1 MKNKWLVGVSLII
14 IVAIIG
20 YFVWKGTRSNL
31 GQQDSY
37 VIGVSA
43 PLTGD
48 GANYGRST
56 KEGIELA
63 VEELN
68 AAKYLDKPIEI
79 VYEDDKINPTD
90 GINAVNKLINSNKVP
105 VIIGP
110 FGSSV
115 TLAVAPIANKAK
127 VVLVGA
133 SATADGI
140 ADAGDYV
147 FRITPPNSRQG
158 ADVANFCST
167 KLNAKKAAIIYQN
180 NDYGTT
186 LKTAFEKQFT
196 GNGGTVVIS
205 DGVDLGIKDLKTQ
218 ILKIKGT
225 NPDVVFFPLHVA
237 ESGLLLKQS
246 KEMGLNA
253 KFISCDGAMV
263 QDLLDIA
270 GNAAEGSYY
279 TTLALGYG
287 VSDKD
292 ISQFNEAFRKKYNKE
307 PDVYAAYYYEA
318 AKIVAKAIKEGG
330 YDSEKI
336 KERLYAMTG
345 DNAYNGVTGKTSFD
359 RNGEVNKSFYVYE
372 VVDGK
377 YKLYKQ

>member
-1 MKNKWLVGVSLII
+1 MKMKLILSWILIVVAATTGCFNSKDANSPTSVSRE
-14 IVAIIG
+14 
-20 YFVWKGTRSNL
+20 K
-31 GQQDSY
+31 Y
-37 VIGVSA
+37 VIGCST
-43 PLTGD
+43 PLTGE

-56 KEGIELA
+56 KEGIDLA

-68 AAKYLDKPIEI
+68 ATKYLDKVVEI
-79 VYEDDKINPTD
+79 AYEDDKINPND
-90 GINAVNKLINSNKVP
+90 GINAANKLINSDKVP

-127 VVLVGA
+127 VVLIGA
-133 SATADGI
+133 SATADNI

-158 ADVANFCST
+158 ADVADFCSA
-167 KLNAKKAAIIYQN
+167 KLNSKRAAIIYQN

-196 GNGGTVVIS
+196 QNGGTITIS
-205 DGVDLGIKDLKTQ
+205 EGVDLGIKDLRTQ
-218 ILKIKGT
+218 ILKIKQT

-237 ESGLLLKQS
+237 EAGLLLKQS
-246 KEMGLNA
+246 RELGLNV

-263 QDLLDIA
+263 QDLLTIA

-287 VSDKD
+287 VSDND
-292 ISQFNEAFRKKYNKE
+292 INQFNEAFKRKYNKE
-307 PDVYAAYYYEA
+307 PDVYAAYYYEVT
-318 AKIVAKAIKEGG
+318 KIVAKAIKEGG
-330 YDSEKI
+330 YDADKI
-336 KERLYAMTG
+336 KEKLYAMTG
-345 DNAYNGVTGKTSFD
+345 ENAYNGVTGKTSFD
-359 RNGEVNKSFYVYE
+359 KNGEVNKPFYVYE
-372 VVDGK
+372 VVNGE
-377 YKLYKQ
+377 YTLYK